1 MSTLVTGANGSQM
14 APVAQALLSQGE
26 QVAILSRDPEKS
38 RAWKQAGA
46 EIRIGDLGDA
56 DSLREAMTGV
66 EKVALH
72 IPFFG
77 DPSQSINYFKHAI
90 DAARVAKVSMLVWN
104 TSGTI
109 PQQPSGNPAI
119 DYRIE
124 ALAYLRASGQP
135 FVALAP
141 TGYAENL
148 LSPWTTCHLQ
158 TRSQISY
165 PAPAD
170 YAIGWLPTADL
181 ASMIVYAL
189 AHPELNGLVA
199 DVSGLE
205 AYTGPELALVFSEAL
220 QRELQYYPMPPQEF
234 GSILDEMLGMPGAG
248 DGAASYYQLLWDRPD
263 FRPPLYFDQT
273 ALVQQIP
280 TPRTPLIDW
289 IRQHHKGFSQAR

>member
-1 MSTLVTGANGSQM
+1 MFTLVTGANGSQM
-14 APVAQALLSQGE
+14 SPVAQQLLTQGE

-56 DSLREAMTGV
+56 ASLREAMTGV
-66 EKVALH
+66 DKVALH

-77 DPSQSINYFKHAI
+77 DPSQSFTYFRQAI
-90 DAARVAKVSMLVWN
+90 DAARKANVSMLVWN

-124 ALAYLRASGQP
+124 ALAYLRASGPP

-148 LSPWTTCHLQ
+148 LSPWTTRHLQ
-158 TRSQISY
+158 TRAQISY

-234 GSILDEMLGMPGAG
+234 GGILDEMLGMPGAG
-248 DGAASYYQLLWDRPD
+248 DGAASYYQLLWDQPD
-263 FRPPLYFDQT
+263 FRPPLHFEQT
-273 ALVQQIP
+273 ALVKQIP

-289 IRQHHKGFSQAR
+289 IRQHHKGFSPAS